1 MGLLLIFLIMVII
14 SLNMENPGCLGTS
27 VLFLFI
33 ILGCALIP
41 TLGVA
46 YIIGFGL
53 VALFVIGWLIK
64 EYIKYCRDV
73 KHHWDD

>member
-1 MGLLLIFLIMVII
+1 MHEQYF
-14 SLNMENPGCLGTS
+14 
-27 VLFLFI
+27 
-33 ILGCALIP
+33 GCALIP